1 MPKNA
6 DVKSKQKQNKNTN
19 VTDKQEQNKNT
30 NIMEKQE
37 QSKKTNVADRKKSK
51 TGNIDNKKDNKK
63 SVNTSVKTNK
73 NNSNSKTH
81 KKENVKIKTNKKNEN
96 RKNDATIET
105 KVKKNTAKKE
115 DVKQQEKSKNKE
127 VVIKVKP
134 EQDAEEIAATTT
146 EKENVK
152 LIKFE
157 EIKNIFKKKK
167 KIPKEELKKIN
178 KPVFHN
184 ILVAIVVMIYFI
196 FLILGFLNIEGNVY
210 QTDLKVFSICILFLA
225 IFLLEK
231 AYKEDSGRIAIFGIE
246 MIVIAII
253 TLGLIYVK
261 LMLSSHYI
269 NIVLI
274 ILYIVLIYYV
284 IKSIVIYNK
293 GKKKYFIKD
302 VKEMINTEE

>member
-1 MPKNA
+1 MRNEK
-6 DVKSKQKQNKNTN
+6 KLIILKQKLQNMKEQIQRI
-19 VTDKQEQNKNT
+19 DKQ
-30 NIMEKQE
+30 I
-37 QSKKTNVADRKKSK
+37 KKLDERLSFC
-51 TGNIDNKKDNKK
+51 
-63 SVNTSVKTNK
+63 
-73 NNSNSKTH
+73 
-81 KKENVKIKTNKKNEN
+81 KE
-96 RKNDATIET
+96 D
-105 KVKKNTAKKE
+105 

-127 VVIKVKP
+127 VVEKVKP